1 MYILRIYIMLNHSL
15 GPLPSIDQNVLERTA
30 KLLRDRHQADT
41 AKVVDPMEAARVS
54 VIEARAVVASL
65 RTLMLDVTFD
75 DSYSPG
81 DVAELSELFELWRG
95 HLNRAV
101 E

>member
-1 MYILRIYIMLNHSL
+1 MMTETS
-15 GPLPSIDQNVLERTA
+15 GSLPSIDNIMLERTA
-30 KLLRDRHQADT
+30 KLLRDRHADLT
-41 AKVVDPMEAARVS
+41 EVVESMEAAGVS
-54 VIEARAVVASL
+54 VVEARAVVASL
-65 RTLMLDVTFD
+65 RTMMLDVTFD

-95 HLNRAV
+95 HLDRAK

>member
-1 MYILRIYIMLNHSL
+1 MYILRIYTMLSEAS
-15 GPLPSIDQNVLERTA
+15 GSLPSIDQTVLERTA
-30 KLLRDRHQADT
+30 KLLRDRHADV
-41 AKVVDPMEAARVS
+41 AKVVDTMEAARVS

-65 RTLMLDVTFD
+65 RTMMLDVTFD
-75 DSYSPG
+75 DSYLPA
-81 DVAELSELFELWRG
+81 DVAELSELFERWRG

>member
-1 MYILRIYIMLNHSL
+1 MPNQTP
-15 GPLPSIDQNVLERTA
+15 GPLPPIDRDVLERTA
-30 KLLRDRHQADT
+30 KLLHARRVDF
-41 AKVVDPMEAARVS
+41 AKMVDAMEPERVAL
-54 VIEARAVVASL
+54 VEARAVVATL
-65 RTLMLDVTFD
+65 RTMMLDVTFD

-95 HLNRAV
+95 LLNRDK

>member
-1 MYILRIYIMLNHSL
+1 MMTETS
-15 GPLPSIDQNVLERTA
+15 GSLPSIDNIVLERTA
-30 KLLRDRHQADT
+30 KLLRDRHADLT
-41 AKVVDPMEAARVS
+41 EVVESMEAARVS
-54 VIEARAVVASL
+54 VVEARAVVASL
-65 RTLMLDVTFD
+65 RTMMLDVTFD

-95 HLNRAV
+95 HLDRAK

>member
-1 MYILRIYIMLNHSL
+1 M
-15 GPLPSIDQNVLERTA
+15 LERTA
-30 KLLRDRHQADT
+30 KLLRDRHADLT
-41 AKVVDPMEAARVS
+41 EVVESMEAARVS
-54 VIEARAVVASL
+54 VVEARAVVASL
-65 RTLMLDVTFD
+65 RTMMLDVTFD

-95 HLNRAV
+95 HLDRAK